1 MAMVEGVEEF
11 EKDGGNGK
19 TGEGDGDEGDVFLVG
34 GGGESDIGDG
44 AGEGGIHAHGDG
56 EPREVSS
63 AEEKLVGIL
72 FAAGEKPSDEKHA
85 S

>member
-1 MAMVEGVEEF
+1 MVEGVEEF
-11 EKDGGNGK
+11 ENDGGNGK

-44 AGEGGIHAHGDG
+44 TREGGIHAHRDS

-63 AEEKLVGIL
+63 AKEKLVGGL
-72 FAAGEKPSDEKHA
+72 FATGEEPSDKKHA
-85 S
+85 N